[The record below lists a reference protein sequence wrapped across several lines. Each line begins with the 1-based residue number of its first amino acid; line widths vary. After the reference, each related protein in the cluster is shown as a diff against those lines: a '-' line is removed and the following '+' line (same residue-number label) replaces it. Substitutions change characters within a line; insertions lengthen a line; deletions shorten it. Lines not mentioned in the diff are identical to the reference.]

1 MRLGEE
7 EKGKKKV
14 ENKAK
19 RDEKEEEECCG
30 KRWLGEPVAGCG
42 GGGGAINDGTTNSR
56 RQARRNAKEKTPSKF
71 QSYSSIRVTVNL
83 NAPFFG
89 FFFTHSTFIP
99 SPHSYNYTCVPTTQ
113 TRIQGDP
120 KFCDN
125 NSRIS
130 TKLKDAENRHSGI
143 GTSQVQKMKFHGRRT
158 NFLAIN

>member
-89 FFFTHSTFIP
+89 FFFHSLHLYTFSALLQLYVCTNDTDP
-99 SPHSYNYTCVPTTQ
+99 YT
-113 TRIQGDP
+113 G
-120 KFCDN
+120 
-125 NSRIS
+125 
-130 TKLKDAENRHSGI
+130 
-143 GTSQVQKMKFHGRRT
+143 
-158 NFLAIN
+158 